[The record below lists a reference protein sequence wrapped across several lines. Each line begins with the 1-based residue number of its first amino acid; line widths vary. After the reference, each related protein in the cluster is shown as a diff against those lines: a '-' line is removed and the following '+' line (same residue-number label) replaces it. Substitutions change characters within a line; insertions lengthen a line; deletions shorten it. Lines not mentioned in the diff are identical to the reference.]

1 MTNNNDALSPL
12 YTENSILN
20 EHLYFTEELVYKY
33 DWDLMDRLDFET
45 RLFQIKT
52 KQEDK
57 LLNLSVVGEFGTGKS
72 TLINALLRSD
82 EFLVSSSLQGTTVA
96 ATIVENSDECAIF
109 SEHINGQQEY
119 RVFEDVD
126 SLREGLITYT
136 TDSDTARNLYNVRIR
151 MPSEHLSTGFRIID
165 TPGLNANE
173 KWHEKVTLR
182 AINEMS
188 DMSVLIIDANKPLTT
203 SFCDFVK
210 LTLSD
215 VLDQC
220 VFLVTRIDMIR
231 KRERQ
236 GVLDY
241 LKVKVAKEFSIE
253 NPIVLPYASVA
264 VLDELYG
271 EPSELSAMS
280 HETEELLLKHMKEKK
295 ESAQK
300 QKIESLIDDMFYS
313 MSDKL
318 NSLSAGYKD
327 ELEIL
332 LQSKQMDLAP
342 FVAAQIESRSENFE
356 KAALKKHSDIID
368 HLEVFAAQARQQVLA
383 EIDKQPS
390 MDALKKFTTGKLTN
404 LCLSCAHSIINE
416 SAKES
421 LAIQELF
428 STEILCFH
436 KEFENQFKD
445 YDILKLDFSNELF
458 EKMAFPALDAAVL
471 LNTSSQIAGVLSKS
485 GKTSLGSTAA
495 GATIGSVIA
504 PGVGTVIGGA
514 IGFVSGSLLSPNL
527 DKVKAT
533 TKEKLSTPLKGYFA
547 DVLNNAAVGISV
559 YISDLKKTIGDEINK
574 YLDTYQAAISTRIK
588 TEEAKIAMVEK
599 KIQGIQQD
607 MQSVTER
614 KLTLTSDRKDV

>member
-1 MTNNNDALSPL
+1 MTSHSDALSPL
-12 YTENSILN
+12 NTENSILD

-96 ATIVENSDECAIF
+96 ATIVENCEECAIF
-109 SEHINGQQEY
+109 SEHMNGQQEY
-119 RVFEDVD
+119 RVFESVD
-126 SLREGLITYT
+126 ALREGLITFT
-136 TDSDTARNLYNVRIR
+136 TDSDTARDLYNVRIR

-295 ESAQK
+295 VQAQRK
-300 QKIESLIDDMFYS
+300 KIESLIDDMFHS

-318 NSLSAGYKD
+318 NVLSAGYKD

-332 LQSKQMDLAP
+332 LHSKQVDLAP
-342 FVAAQIESRSENFE
+342 FVAAQIESRSTNFE
-356 KAALKKHSDIID
+356 KAAFKKHSDIID
-368 HLEVFAAQARQQVLA
+368 HLEVFASQSHQRVLE
-383 EIDKQPS
+383 EIDRQPTT
-390 MDALKKFTTGKLTN
+390 DALKKFTANHLTE
-404 LCLSCAHSIINE
+404 LCLSCARSIINE

-428 STEILCFH
+428 SSEMLCFH
-436 KEFENQFKD
+436 KEFESQFKD
-445 YDILKLDFSNELF
+445 YDILKLDFSRELF
-458 EKMAFPALDAAVL
+458 EKMTFPALDTATL
-471 LNTSSQIAGVLSKS
+471 HNTSSQIASAISKS
-485 GKTSLGSTAA
+485 GKASLGSTAA

-504 PGVGTVIGGA
+504 PGLGTVIGGA

-533 TKEKLSTPLKGYFA
+533 TKEQLSTPLRGYFA
-547 DVLNNAAVGISV
+547 DVLNNAAVGISA
-559 YISDLKKTIGDEINK
+559 YISDLKKSIDDEINK
-574 YLDTYQAAISTRIK
+574 YLDTYQSAISARIK
-588 TEEAKIAMVEK
+588 TEENKIAIVER
-599 KIQGIQQD
+599 KIRNIQQD
-607 MQSVTER
+607 MKIVSER
-614 KLTLTSDRKDV
+614 KLSISDDRKDV

>member
-1 MTNNNDALSPL
+1 MISKNDALSPL
-12 YTENSILN
+12 YTENSIID

-72 TLINALLRSD
+72 TLINALLRCD

-119 RVFEDVD
+119 RVFEDAD
-126 SLREGLITYT
+126 ALREGLITFT
-136 TDSDTARNLYNVRIR
+136 TDSDIARNLYNVRIR

-210 LTLSD
+210 LTLAD

-253 NPIVLPYASVA
+253 DPIVLPYASVA

-271 EPSELSAMS
+271 ESSELSEMS
-280 HETEELLLKHMKEKK
+280 HETEELLLRHMKEKK
-295 ESAQK
+295 ETAQK
-300 QKIESLIDDMFYS
+300 KKLESLIDDMFYS
-313 MSDKL
+313 MSEKL
-318 NSLSAGYKD
+318 RSLSAGYKD

-332 LQSKQMDLAP
+332 IHSKQVDLAP
-342 FVAAQIESRSENFE
+342 FIAEQIETRSTAFE
-356 KAALKKHSDIID
+356 KAALKKHSDILD
-368 HLEVFAAQARQQVLA
+368 HLEAFAAQTHRKVLE
-383 EIDKQPS
+383 EIDKQPT
-390 MDALKKFTTGKLTN
+390 MDALKKFTAGNLTQ
-404 LCLSCAHSIINE
+404 LCLFSARSIINE

-428 STEILCFH
+428 TSEMLCFH
-436 KEFENQFKD
+436 KEFESQFKD
-445 YDILKLDFSNELF
+445 YDILKLDFSSELF
-458 EKMAFPALDAAVL
+458 EKMAFPALDTSTL
-471 LNTSSQIAGVLSKS
+471 HNTSSQIAGTLSKS
-485 GKTSLGSTAA
+485 GKKSLGGTAA
-495 GATIGSVIA
+495 GAAIGSAIA
-504 PGVGTVIGGA
+504 PGLGTVIGGA
-514 IGFVSGSLLSPNL
+514 VGFISGSLLSPNL
-527 DKVKAT
+527 EKVKES
-533 TKEKLSTPLKGYFA
+533 TKEKLSTPLKAYFA
-547 DVLNNAAVGISV
+547 DVLNNAAVGISI
-559 YISDLKKTIGDEINK
+559 YITDLKKSIDDEIIK
-574 YLDTYQAAISTRIK
+574 YLDTYQSAISARIK
-588 TEEAKIAMVEK
+588 AEENKIAIVER
-599 KIQGIQQD
+599 KIHNIQQD
-607 MQSVTER
+607 MDNVTER
-614 KLTLTSDRKDV
+614 KLSFCNDGKDV